1 MNPTNQQPAP
11 TDPYLNLLLQIRDSV
26 LEIRDSVRG
35 IEQRVAVVE
44 DHLGIN
50 PQQHYPQQQQQQP
63 LPQQQQQ
70 PLSQS
75 LGAVAMPPAAYR
87 DEEQQ
92 EQLYRDNMALH
103 YQPPPGA
110 PDLASTGIIERYS
123 NGKDKKAVLS
133 FLKING
139 NIGKESVNSMYKSLL
154 KESRTHKRA
163 LEHALDQSPSVM
175 TYRDL
180 PPQTKRIEIER
191 FEGNIKYM
199 YKLPINKCKDHWV
212 ANYFIHNVF
221 KSIIRYINNDSA
233 GSSVGARSAM
243 SRMGLSSQ
251 RGASPTPPLQM
262 QGSFMSI
269 TSDHTESHTQD

>member
-35 IEQRVAVVE
+35 IEQCMAVVE

-50 PQQHYPQQQQQQP
+50 PQQPLPQQQ
-63 LPQQQQQ
+63 QQQQQ

-92 EQLYRDNMALH
+92 EQLYRNNMAFH

-110 PDLASTGIIERYS
+110 PDLASTGIIERYR
-123 NGKDKKAVLS
+123 NK
-133 FLKING
+133 
-139 NIGKESVNSMYKSLL
+139 
-154 KESRTHKRA
+154 
-163 LEHALDQSPSVM
+163 
-175 TYRDL
+175 
-180 PPQTKRIEIER
+180 IER
-191 FEGNIKYM
+191 FESNIKYM
-199 YKLPINKCKDHWV
+199 YKFPINKCKDHWV

-221 KSIIRYINNDSA
+221 KSIVRYITNDSA

-251 RGASPTPPLQM
+251 RGASLTPTLQM
-262 QGSFMSI
+262 QGSFMPI
-269 TSDHTESHTQD
+269 TSDHTESHTQDQIPPPPPPISPSIPSPLPSLSTM